1 MSRRNQ
7 ALEKILFLDIEEE
20 EKKESQT
27 KQNYLSTKTYVI
39 VGAARIKQLTNELIA
54 LTSLNY
60 QNLFMPYEQE
70 ALEEVAPYL
79 IELKK
84 EDDFTKW
91 VYENVY
97 GKQGAIFIHSSQQI
111 EELSEHLRSYITT
124 TTKIPNPKNETE
136 LIEVEAYM
144 RLYDPRVFPDFYY
157 SLENRASFFRE
168 EMKVLLEDMD
178 EDSILTV
185 FNVEDEENIKLEEG

>member
-1 MSRRNQ
+1 MSYNQ
-7 ALEKILFLDIEEE
+7 ALEKILFLELEEE

-70 ALEEVAPYL
+70 ALEGVAPYL

-111 EELSEHLRSYITT
+111 DELSEHLRPHITT
-124 TTKIPNPKNETE
+124 TTKIPNPKNKRE